1 VRKEAIFLLASP
13 FSRQRVESTVSTGD
27 LLMNN
32 DPEMLVGL
40 SAGELEALSDCLL
53 APSAQA
59 RLDELL
65 DRNAQKQLES
75 PEMAELDRLLERVDQ
90 LTVLKTRA
98 RYTLQ
103 HHQARAS
110 RA

>member
-1 VRKEAIFLLASP
+1 M
-13 FSRQRVESTVSTGD
+13 D
-27 LLMNN
+27 N

-40 SAGELEALSDCLL
+40 SAGELEALSDSLL

-65 DRNAQKQLES
+65 ARNAQRQLEATEVS
-75 PEMAELDRLLERVDQ
+75 ELDRLLERVDQ

-103 HHQARAS
+103 RQQAGAS